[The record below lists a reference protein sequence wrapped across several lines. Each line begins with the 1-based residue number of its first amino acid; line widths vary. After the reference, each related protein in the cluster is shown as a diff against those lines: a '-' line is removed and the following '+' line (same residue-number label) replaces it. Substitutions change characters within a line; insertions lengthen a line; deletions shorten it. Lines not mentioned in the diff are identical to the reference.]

1 MQRTES
7 LSSTEVPGGR
17 VALGVVVVL
26 WLATIVLY
34 LSHSIVLSSDSIN
47 NHVHVWWIARELWH
61 HGHLPWR
68 FPQLGHRDGYAYPY
82 GFVNWTTAA
91 LVWPLLGDWGVTL
104 WTAIGTVGCALATFV
119 AFPELRRGWWAAAVL
134 LNSALIEALLFGQQS
149 FVWASMLLLFGI
161 AAWRSGRR
169 GIAALLVG
177 LAQLTHPVVV
187 APIAL
192 VVVLLYLPFT
202 RERLALVKWYALA
215 CVIALPGVFVVLASP
230 AYDDAGSQIVNF
242 FGTLG
247 PRVLI
252 VVLPMFYA
260 LLRRTSRPWL
270 GPAACVL
277 SIAFSVSFQAPLNV
291 RMQEEALVHHGTDTT
306 TLDGYLASPEF
317 QPAVT
322 YRVLRGGDGKLG
334 LYKVVRAGGH
344 IDSELFPESMGM
356 RDFADSQEYFRFL
369 CDRDVDRV
377 LHFNAYDQRGTNEG
391 AVLKELAAA
400 TGSPV
405 QRRSEGPDY
414 QVYAVDR
421 ASCA

>member
-1 MQRTES
+1 VQRTES
-7 LSSTEVPGGR
+7 LNTTEVPGGG
-17 VALGVVVVL
+17 VALGIVVVV
-26 WLATIVLY
+26 WVATIVLY

-68 FPQLGHRDGYAYPY
+68 FAQLGHGDGYAYPY

-91 LVWPLLGDWGVTL
+91 LVWPLFGDWALTL
-104 WTAIGTVGCALATFV
+104 WTVVGTVGCALATFM

-134 LNSALIEALLFGQQS
+134 LNSALIDALLFGQQS

-169 GIAALLVG
+169 GVAALLVG
-177 LAQLTHPVVV
+177 LAQLTHPVVIG
-187 APIAL
+187 PIAL

-202 RERLALVKWYALA
+202 QDRIAVIKWYALA
-215 CVIALPGVFVVLASP
+215 CVIALPGVFVVFASP
-230 AYDDAGSQIVNF
+230 AYDDAGSQVVNF

-260 LLRRTSRPWL
+260 LLRRTNRSWL
-270 GPAACVL
+270 GPAALGL
-277 SIAFSVSFQAPLNV
+277 SLAFNVAFQAPLNV
-291 RMQEEALVHHGTDTT
+291 RMQQDALVHHGTDTT
-306 TLDGYLASPEF
+306 TLDGYLASPRFAPEL
-317 QPAVT
+317 T
-322 YRVLRGGDGKLG
+322 YRVLRGGDEKLG
-334 LYKVVRAGGH
+334 LYKFVRAGGH

-356 RDFADSQEYFRFL
+356 HDFASPQAYVRFL
-369 CDRDVDRV
+369 CDRRVDRV
-377 LHFNAYDQRGTNEG
+377 LHFNSYDKRGTNEG
-391 AVLKELAAA
+391 AVLDELAA
-400 TGSPV
+400 TPGSPV
-405 QRRSEGPDY
+405 QSVGLGPDY